1 MTRDIKTFIGNKH
14 LTPAT
19 LAAGSICI
27 YMNLYI
33 SLALSICIDMNL
45 YISLALSLVLAKSH
59 LGHHS
64 VGI

>member
-33 SLALSICIDMNL
+33 SLALS
-45 YISLALSLVLAKSH
+45 LVLAKSY